1 MLDFRIDTF
10 LAVCRHM
17 NYTKAAEELHITQPA
32 VSQHIRFLENYYDA
46 KLFTLEG
53 KKIQLTSSGELL
65 LLNAIALKNDEKL
78 LIDRIK
84 NNSVVEIPP
93 VFGVT
98 RTIGEYII
106 SEPLSRYMHSH
117 PDTQVK
123 MVIDNTADLLQKLR
137 LGEINFALV
146 EGYFPADEYDYL
158 TYSMED
164 FIAVCSQKYVF
175 AKEPV
180 QLCDL
185 LSERLLVRESG
196 SGTRDILEKNLTV
209 KNMSV
214 RDFKT
219 IAEISS
225 MHTIVQLV
233 MRDCGISFMYR
244 AAVERELNNGSL
256 REIKLSDFHMRHE
269 FTFIWNKGSIYS
281 EDYKKICMELRQING

>member
-32 VSQHIRFLENYYDA
+32 VSQHIRFLENYYGA

-65 LLNAIALKNDEKL
+65 FLNAIALKNDEKL

-117 PDTQVK
+117 PDTQVR

-164 FIAVCSQKYVF
+164 FIAVCSQKHVF

-180 QLCDL
+180 RLCDL

>member
-32 VSQHIRFLENYYDA
+32 VSQHIRFLENYYGA

-117 PDTQVK
+117 PDTQVR

-164 FIAVCSQKYVF
+164 FIAVCSQKHVF

-180 QLCDL
+180 RLCDL